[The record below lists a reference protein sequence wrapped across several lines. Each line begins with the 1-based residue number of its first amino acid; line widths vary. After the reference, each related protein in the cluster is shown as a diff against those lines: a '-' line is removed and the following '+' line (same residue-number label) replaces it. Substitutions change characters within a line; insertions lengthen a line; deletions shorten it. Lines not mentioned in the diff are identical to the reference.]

1 MATESGI
8 RVRFEKVS
16 AFSNR
21 AQRGDV
27 MNRRYIRWFFVLLV
41 IVAAGVVV
49 WYFARPDPVQVVVKP
64 VDRGMVERTVANTRA
79 GTVKACRRAKLSP
92 SIGGQIAKL
101 PIREGDTVKT
111 GDLLIEI
118 WNQDLAAE
126 VTLAVSEAE
135 AARARANA
143 ACLNADVAQR
153 DANRIVNLYKT
164 GATSEERADK
174 AVTEAKALKADCKA
188 AKASALMSKA
198 RVGVAEATLAR
209 TRLIAPFN
217 GVVAEIN
224 GELSEYVT
232 PSPIGIA
239 TPPVVDLID
248 NTCFYVTA
256 PIDEVDVPN
265 IEPGM
270 TARVSL
276 DAFGDRHFEGNVR
289 RIAPYVLDREKQA
302 RTVDVEVEF
311 TTPDDIREML
321 AGYSA
326 DVEIILDVRKNTLR
340 IPTEAVL
347 EGNRVFV
354 YLPDKKLIRERTF
367 KSGISNWYYTEV
379 ISGLDPDQQ
388 VVVNVDRSGI
398 KDGAKVVISQEAP

>member
-1 MATESGI
+1 MI
-8 RVRFEKVS
+8 
-16 AFSNR
+16 
-21 AQRGDV
+21 
-27 MNRRYIRWFFVLLV
+27 NRRYIRWFIPVLV
-41 IVAAGVVV
+41 IAAAAVIV
-49 WYFARPDPVQVVVKP
+49 WYLTRPEPVQVVVKP
-64 VDRGMVERTVANTRA
+64 VDLGIVERTVANTRA

-101 PIREGDTVKT
+101 PIREGDMVKS
-111 GDLLIEI
+111 GDLLVEI

-126 VTLAVSEAE
+126 VKLVVSEAV
-135 AARARANA
+135 AARARAKA
-143 ACLNADVAQR
+143 ACLKADVAQR
-153 DANRIVNLYKT
+153 DANRIVNLRKT
-164 GATSEERADK
+164 GATSEEKADK
-174 AVTEAKALKADCKA
+174 AVTEAKALRADCEA
-188 AKASALMSKA
+188 AKASALTSKA
-198 RVGVAEATLAR
+198 RVAVAKAILAR

-232 PSPIGIA
+232 PSPLGIA

-265 IEPGM
+265 IEAGM
-270 TARVSL
+270 NSRVTL
-276 DAFGDRHFEGNVR
+276 DAFGDRRFSGKIR

-302 RTVDVEVEF
+302 RTVDVEVKF
-311 TTPDDIREML
+311 TIPSEIRQML

-326 DVEIILDVRKNTLR
+326 DVEIILDVRENTLR

-347 EGNRVFV
+347 EGNRILV
-354 YLPDKKLIRERTF
+354 YLPDNKMIKERTF

-379 ISGLDPDQQ
+379 ISGLKPDEL
-388 VVVNVDRSGI
+388 VVVNVDRGGM
-398 KDGAKVVISQEAP
+398 KDGAKAVLSEGEQ

>member
-1 MATESGI
+1 
-8 RVRFEKVS
+8 
-16 AFSNR
+16 
-21 AQRGDV
+21 
-27 MNRRYIRWFFVLLV
+27 MNRRYIRWLILVLL
-41 IVAAGVVV
+41 IGAVAGII
-49 WYFARPDPVQVVVKP
+49 WYFTRPEPVEVVLKS

-101 PIREGDTVKT
+101 TIREGDLVKK
-111 GDLLIEI
+111 GDLLLEI
-118 WNQDLAAE
+118 WNKDLMAE
-126 VTLAVSEAE
+126 VKLVASEAK
-135 AARARANA
+135 AARARARA

-153 DANRIVNLYKT
+153 EADRLVKLRDK
-164 GATSEERADK
+164 GAASEEKTDK
-174 AVTEAKALKADCKA
+174 AVTEAKALRADCDA
-188 AKASALMSKA
+188 AKATTLMSEA
-198 RVGVAEATLAR
+198 RVGVVRANLDR
-209 TRLIAPFN
+209 TRLVAPFD

-256 PIDEVDVPN
+256 PIDEVDVSS
-265 IEPGM
+265 ITPGLD
-270 TARVSL
+270 ARISL
-276 DAFGDRHFEGNVR
+276 DAFGEDRFTGKVS
-289 RIAPYVLDREKQA
+289 RIAPYVMDREKQA
-302 RTVDVEVEF
+302 RTVDVEVKF
-311 TTPDDIREML
+311 TVAKDINQML

-326 DVEIILDVRKNTLR
+326 DVEIVLEVRKETVR

-347 EGNRVFV
+347 EGDRVFV
-354 YLPDKKLIRERTF
+354 FLPEKKVIKERSF

-379 ISGLDPDQQ
+379 ISGLKPGEQ

-398 KDGAKVVISQEAP
+398 EDGVAAIVSQEEQ

>member
-1 MATESGI
+1 
-8 RVRFEKVS
+8 
-16 AFSNR
+16 
-21 AQRGDV
+21 
-27 MNRRYIRWFFVLLV
+27 MNRRYTRWFIVVLV
-41 IVAAGVVV
+41 IVAAAVIV
-49 WYFARPDPVQVVVKP
+49 WYFARPVPVQVVVKP
-64 VDRGMVERTVANTRA
+64 VDRGTVERTVANTRA

-101 PIREGDTVKT
+101 PIREGDRVKT

-126 VTLAVSEAE
+126 VTLAVSEAN
-135 AARARANA
+135 AASARAKA

-174 AVTEAKALKADCKA
+174 AVTEAKALRADCKA

-276 DAFGDRHFEGNVR
+276 DAFGDRRFAGKVR

-311 TTPDDIREML
+311 TIPADIRKML

-354 YLPDKKLIRERTF
+354 YLPDKKMIRKRTF
-367 KSGISNWYYTEV
+367 QSGISNWDYTEV
-379 ISGLDPDQQ
+379 ISGLNPDQQ

-398 KDGAKVVISQEAP
+398 KDGAKAVVSQETL